1 MKCLVTGAAGFIG
14 SSMVSRLIRE
24 GYEVKAIIHNSTPLK
39 KEDKVEYIT
48 GDITDINSI
57 EETFKDVDYVM
68 HFAANVRDYGP
79 EQPFYDINYQ
89 GTKNL
94 AFLSEKYNVKRFI
107 FLSHIRY
114 ESGSDFGLYAKTKY
128 LAENFLLEKN
138 KENNFPVVIIRP
150 GNVYGPGATTWVL
163 RILGL
168 LKKNRILLIDDGKGI
183 FLHTYIDNL
192 LDVIMLSLQNNEVIG
207 DDFNITDD
215 DHSITW
221 KKYFDDLAEITK
233 LKPVSRNI
241 SKKTALRIGKF
252 MIFLNKIFK
261 IKPWVTPVAVNILT
275 NYDHI
280 SIEKTKKILKYSPK
294 VNYEE
299 GLKRVKEW
307 LISENYIK

>member
-24 GYEVKAIIHNSTPLK
+24 GYEVKAIIHNSTSLK
-39 KEDKVEYIT
+39 KEDKAEYIT

-57 EETFKDVDYVM
+57 EDTFQDVDYVM
-68 HFAANVRDYGP
+68 HFAAYVKDFGP
-79 EQPFYDINYQ
+79 KESFYDINYQ

-114 ESGSDFGLYAKTKY
+114 ESNSDFGLYAKTKY
-128 LAENFLLEKN
+128 LAENSLLEKN

-150 GNVYGPGATTWVL
+150 GNVYGPGATIWVL
-163 RILGL
+163 RILEL

-192 LDVIMLSLQNNEVIG
+192 LDAIILSLQNKEAIG
-207 DDFNITDD
+207 EDFNITDD

-221 KKYFDDLAEITK
+221 KKYFDDLAKMAK
-233 LKPVSRNI
+233 LKPVNRNI

-261 IKPWVTPVAVNILT
+261 IKPWVTPVAINILT
-275 NYDHI
+275 NYDQI
-280 SIEKTKKILKYSPK
+280 SIEKAKKILNYSPK

-299 GLKRVKEW
+299 GLKKCKEW
-307 LISENYIK
+307 LISENYIR

>member
-57 EETFKDVDYVM
+57 EKAFKDVDYVM

-79 EQPFYDINYQ
+79 KQPFYDINYK

-163 RILGL
+163 RILEL
-168 LKKNRILLIDDGKGI
+168 LKKNRILFIDDGKGI

-221 KKYFDDLAEITK
+221 KKYFDDLAEIAK
-233 LKPVSRNI
+233 LKPVSRKI

-280 SIEKTKKILKYSPK
+280 SIEKAKKILKYSPK

>member
-14 SSMVSRLIRE
+14 SSMVFRLIRE
-24 GYEVKAIIHNSTPLK
+24 GYEVIAIIHNSTPFK
-39 KEDKVEYIT
+39 KEDNVEYIT

-57 EETFKDVDYVM
+57 EEAFKDIDYVI
-68 HFAANVRDYGP
+68 HCAANVRDYGP
-79 EQPFYDINYQ
+79 EQSFYNINYQ

-94 AFLSEKYNVKRFI
+94 VSLSEKYNVKRFI

-114 ESGSDFGLYAKTKY
+114 ESNSDFGLYAKTKY
-128 LAENFLLEKN
+128 LAENFLLEKY
-138 KENNFPVVIIRP
+138 KENNFPNVIIRP

-168 LKKNRILLIDDGKGI
+168 LKKNRILFIDDGKGI

-192 LDVIMLSLQNNEVIG
+192 LDAIILSLQNNEVNG

-221 KKYFDDLAEITK
+221 KKYFDDLAEIAK
-233 LKPVSRNI
+233 LKPVSRTI

-252 MIFLNKIFK
+252 MILLNKIFK
-261 IKPWVTPVAVNILT
+261 IKPWVTPAAVNILT
-275 NYDHI
+275 NYDHV
-280 SIEKTKKILKYSPK
+280 SIEKAKKILKYSPK

-299 GLKRVKEW
+299 GLKKVKEW
-307 LISENYIK
+307 LLSENYIR

>member
-14 SSMVSRLIRE
+14 SSVVSRLIRE
-24 GYEVKAIIHNSTPLK
+24 GYQVKAIIHNSIPLK
-39 KEDKVEYIT
+39 KEDKAEYIT

-57 EETFKDVDYVM
+57 KEAFKDVDYVI
-68 HFAANVRDYGP
+68 HCAAHVNDYGLQ
-79 EQPFYDINYQ
+79 QPFYDINYH

-94 AFLSEKYNVKRFI
+94 AILSEKYNVKRFI

-114 ESGSDFGLYAKTKY
+114 ESSSDFGLYAKTKHM
-128 LAENFLLEKN
+128 AENFLLEKY

-150 GNVYGPGATTWVL
+150 GNVYGPGATIWVL
-163 RILGL
+163 RILES
-168 LKKNRILLIDDGKGI
+168 LKKNRISLIDDGKGI

-192 LDVIMLSLQNNEVIG
+192 LDAIILSLKNKQAIG
-207 DDFNITDD
+207 EDFNITDD
-215 DHSITW
+215 DYSITW
-221 KKYFDDLAEITK
+221 KKYFDDLAEIAK

-241 SKKTALRIGKF
+241 SKKTALRIGRI

-261 IKPWVTPVAVNILT
+261 IKPWVTPVSVNILT

-280 SIEKTKKILKYSPK
+280 SIEKAKKLLKYSIK

-299 GLKRVKEW
+299 GLKKINEW

>member
-24 GYEVKAIIHNSTPLK
+24 GYEVKAIIHNLTPLK

-48 GDITDINSI
+48 GDITDITSI
-57 EETFKDVDYVM
+57 EKAFKDVDYVM

-79 EQPFYDINYQ
+79 KQPFYDINYK

-163 RILGL
+163 RILEL
-168 LKKNRILLIDDGKGI
+168 LKKNRILFIDDGKGI

-192 LDVIMLSLQNNEVIG
+192 LDVIMLSLQNKEVIG
-207 DDFNITDD
+207 EEINITDD
-215 DHSITW
+215 DYSITW
-221 KKYFDDLAEITK
+221 KKYFDDLAEIAK

-280 SIEKTKKILKYSPK
+280 SIEKAKKILKYSPK

-299 GLKRVKEW
+299 GLKRVKKW

>member
-1 MKCLVTGAAGFIG
+1 
-14 SSMVSRLIRE
+14 MVSRLIRE

-57 EETFKDVDYVM
+57 EEAFKDVDYVM

-114 ESGSDFGLYAKTKY
+114 ESNSDFGLYAKTKY

-138 KENNFPVVIIRP
+138 KENNLPVVIIRP

-168 LKKNRILLIDDGKGI
+168 LKKNKILFIDDGKGI

-221 KKYFDDLAEITK
+221 KKYFDDLAEIAK

-261 IKPWVTPVAVNILT
+261 IEPWVTPVAVNILT

-280 SIEKTKKILKYSPK
+280 SIEKAKKILKYSPK

-299 GLKRVKEW
+299 GLKKLKEW
-307 LISENYIK
+307 LISENYIR

>member
-24 GYEVKAIIHNSTPLK
+24 GYEVKAIVHSSTSLK

-48 GDITDINSI
+48 GDITDIKSI
-57 EETFKDVDYVM
+57 EEAFKDVDYVI
-68 HFAANVRDYGP
+68 HCAANVRDYGP
-79 EQPFYDINYQ
+79 KQPFYDINYQ

-114 ESGSDFGLYAKTKY
+114 ESSSDFGLYAKTKY
-128 LAENFLLEKN
+128 LADNFLLEKN

-168 LKKNRILLIDDGKGI
+168 LKKNRILFIDDGKGI

-192 LDVIMLSLQNNEVIG
+192 LDVIILSLQNKEVIG
-207 DDFNITDD
+207 EEFNITDD
-215 DHSITW
+215 DYSITW
-221 KKYFDDLAEITK
+221 KRYFDDLAEIAK

-252 MIFLNKIFK
+252 MIILNKIFK

-280 SIEKTKKILKYSPK
+280 SIEKAKKILKYSPK
-294 VNYEE
+294 VNYQE
-299 GLKRVKEW
+299 GLKKIKEW